1 MKSTLSMC
9 FLFVLVGIP
18 GVLVAAE
25 STNAPPKGIH
35 TVKAGAF
42 KVEVK
47 LSGAFG
53 PSQSTPI
60 KLRPKTWTDLTVKSV
75 VAHGAEVGE
84 GTVLIEFEME
94 KLDRRITDSKRALEA
109 ARLDLALANAEHQ
122 FAVKS
127 AELDRNS
134 AQLAFKR
141 LGEDLK
147 HFQEHVKEFNV
158 KSTHQSY
165 ASYSNSLAYAEEEL
179 KQLKKMYDADDL
191 TEETEEIIIQRA
203 LNTVNRARFSL
214 ERAELTRLASLKFG
228 MPREIKDRET
238 AQERSQISKE
248 RLKATFETSTQRR
261 ELSIQ
266 QKRVDFDKAGKAHVK
281 LEADRKLLDVK
292 APANGVVYYGEFVNG
307 LWTGRKHLAAKLR
320 PSGKVM
326 PNETFMTVV
335 SPRPLIISGSVG
347 EKDLRQLNLGTRGWA
362 TPTAAPEQRIP
373 VTVTAISRV
382 PSAPGKFA
390 ITLAASL
397 GVAHGYLAPGMG
409 CAVKL
414 EMYSKA
420 KALTVPSAAL
430 HYGPDQKPY
439 VKVVAGETTENKAV
453 QLGRTANGKTE
464 ITGGLK
470 AGDQVKVN

>member
-1 MKSTLSMC
+1 MKSTISMC

-18 GVLVAAE
+18 GVVVAAE
-25 STNAPPKGIH
+25 STNAPPKGVH
-35 TVKAGAF
+35 TVKADAF

-47 LSGAFG
+47 LSGAFS
-53 PSQSTPI
+53 PEQSEPI
-60 KLRPKTWTDLTVKSV
+60 KLRPKTWTDLTVKEV
-75 VAHGAEVGE
+75 VAHGAEVGK
-84 GTVLIEFEME
+84 GTVLIEFEIE
-94 KLDRRITDSKRALEA
+94 KLDQRITDSKRALEA

-127 AELDRNS
+127 AEMDRNS

-147 HFQEHVKEFNV
+147 HFQEHVKDFNV

-347 EKDLRQLNLGTRGWA
+347 EKDLRQLNLGARGWA

-373 VTVTAISRV
+373 VTVDGISRV
-382 PSAPGKFA
+382 PTAPGKFA
-390 ITLAASL
+390 ITLAVNL
-397 GVAHGYLAPGMG
+397 GTAHGYLAPGMG

-430 HYGPDQKPY
+430 NYGPDQKPY
-439 VKVVAGETTENKAV
+439 VKVVAGETTEDKAV

>member
-9 FLFVLVGIP
+9 FLFLLVGIS
-18 GVLVAAE
+18 GVVVAAE
-25 STNAPPKGIH
+25 STNAPPKGVH
-35 TVKAGAF
+35 TVKADAF

-214 ERAELTRLASLKFG
+214 ERAELTRLVSLKFG

-238 AQERSQISKE
+238 AHERSRISEE
-248 RLKATFETSTQRR
+248 RLNATFETSTQRR

-266 QKRVDFDKAGKAHVK
+266 QKQVDFDKAEKTHAK
-281 LEADRKLLDVK
+281 LESDRELLDVK
-292 APANGVVYYGEFVNG
+292 ARTNGVVYYGEFING
-307 LWTGRKHLAAKLR
+307 MWTGRKHLAAKLR

-326 PNETFMTVV
+326 PNEIFMTVV

-347 EKDLRQLNLGTRGWA
+347 EKDLRQLNLGARGWA
-362 TPTAAPEQRIP
+362 TPNAAPEQRIP

-397 GVAHGYLAPGMG
+397 GTAHGYLAPGMG

-430 HYGPDQKPY
+430 NYGPDQKPY

>member
-18 GVLVAAE
+18 GVVVAAE
-25 STNAPPKGIH
+25 STNAPPKGVH
-35 TVKAGAF
+35 TVKADAF

-60 KLRPKTWTDLTVKSV
+60 KLRPKTWTDLTVKKV
-75 VAHGAEVGE
+75 VAHGAEVGK
-84 GTVLIEFEME
+84 GTVLIEFEIE
-94 KLDRRITDSKRALEA
+94 KLDQRITDSKRALEA

-127 AELDRNS
+127 AEMDRNS

-147 HFQEHVKEFNV
+147 HFQEHVKDFNV

-238 AQERSQISKE
+238 AHERSRISEE
-248 RLKATFETSTQRR
+248 RLKATFETSAQRR

-266 QKRVDFDKAGKAHVK
+266 QKQVDFDKAEKAHAK
-281 LEADRKLLDVK
+281 LESDRKLLDVK
-292 APANGVVYYGEFVNG
+292 AFTSGVVYYGEFING
-307 LWTGRKHLAAKLR
+307 IWTGRKHLAAKLR

-335 SPRPLIISGSVG
+335 STRPLIISGSVS
-347 EKDLRQLNLGTRGWA
+347 EKDLRQLNLGVRGWA

-373 VTVTAISRV
+373 VTVSAISRV

-397 GVAHGYLAPGMG
+397 GTAHGYLAPGMG

-430 HYGPDQKPY
+430 NYGPDQKPY